1 MKDSS
6 VTKDAYMPRLAAI
19 ALPLIVLVVAGCGS
33 SGSPGTSGQARVG
46 TVAVH
51 STSLGKVLVD
61 SSGRTLYL
69 FEKDRNGRSACSG
82 ACAGN
87 WPPVTVSGK
96 PTAGAGVMA
105 SLLST
110 TRRSDGKEEVTYAG
124 HPLYRYAG
132 DTQPGDTNGEG
143 LKIFG
148 AEWYALDGTGSKV
161 EKESGSSAPA
171 GGGYGY

>member
-1 MKDSS
+1 
-6 VTKDAYMPRLAAI
+6 MPPLAAI

-33 SGSPGTSGQARVG
+33 SGRPGTSGQARVG

-69 FEKDRNGRSACSG
+69 FEKDHNGRSACSG
-82 ACAGN
+82 SCAGN
-87 WPPVTVSGK
+87 WPPVTVSGR

-105 SLLST
+105 SLLGT
-110 TRRSDGKEEVTYAG
+110 TRRSDGTREVTYAG

-132 DTQPGDTNGEG
+132 DAKAGDTNGEG
-143 LKIFG
+143 LNIFG
-148 AEWYALDGTGSKV
+148 AEWYVLNGAGKQV
-161 EKESGSSAPA
+161 EKQGSCSAPA
-171 GGGYGY
+171 GYGYG